1 MKDIVIVSCYPNTE
15 YKEYLLDECVKQLK
29 LLNKDVLIATHYPIP
44 DYIIKKVN
52 FLQISKSRLFKMMI
66 SKSGKMIQVMLS
78 IEI

>member
-52 FLQISKSRLFKMMI
+52 YYIYDSYNIDFDNKTIDNY
-66 SKSGKMIQVMLS
+66 
-78 IEI
+78 